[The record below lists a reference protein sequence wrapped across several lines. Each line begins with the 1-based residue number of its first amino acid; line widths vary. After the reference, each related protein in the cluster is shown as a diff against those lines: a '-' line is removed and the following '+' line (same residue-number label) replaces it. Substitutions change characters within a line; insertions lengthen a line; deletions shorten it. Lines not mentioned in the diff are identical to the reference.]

1 MLLVTWPM
9 PAASDDEMSSMKR
22 RQQGILTGMPFM
34 ANITPRTF
42 VDDLGRKIFLAKAP
56 TRVVSLAPSITEI
69 LYAIGLNDE
78 IVGVTEFCDYP
89 PAAKIGR
96 ASCRERV

>member
-1 MLLVTWPM
+1 MIVLLHKP
-9 PAASDDEMSSMKR
+9 DEADMTR

-56 TRVVSLAPSITEI
+56 TRVRSLSRPALPKFFM
-69 LYAIGLNDE
+69 AIGLNDE

-89 PAAKIGR
+89 PALP
-96 ASCRERV
+96 S